1 MESHVA
7 VLNAE
12 HVVIPTSEATSEFV
26 FPFQESLGSVESA
39 YDIQRDR
46 ALFSVPAASEHL
58 GGNVE
63 LSFVLTGLR
72 LRVDPSK
79 SEISSNKM
87 R

>member
-12 HVVIPTSEATSEFV
+12 HVVIPTFQATSEFV

-46 ALFSVPAASEHL
+46 ALFTVPAASDHL
-58 GGNVE
+58 AGNVE

-72 LRVDPSK
+72 LRVDPSS
-79 SEISSNKM
+79 SESSSSKI